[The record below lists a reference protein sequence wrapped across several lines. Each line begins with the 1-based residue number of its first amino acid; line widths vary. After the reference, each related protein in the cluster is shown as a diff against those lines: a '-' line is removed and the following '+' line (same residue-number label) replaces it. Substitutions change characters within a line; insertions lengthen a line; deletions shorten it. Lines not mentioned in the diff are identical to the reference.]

1 MSNAR
6 LQWLQLDR
14 HSRIRG
20 LKALE
25 ELGLIELKQS
35 GNQAYRARLLYSA
48 GQADGVA
55 VLPEDSLPEVPDLTE
70 ETLARLARAT

>member
-14 HSRIRG
+14 HTRIRG

-25 ELGLIELKQS
+25 ELGVIELKQS
-35 GNQAYRARLLYSA
+35 GNQAYRARLRYSA
-48 GQADGVA
+48 GPTDGEA

-70 ETLARLARAT
+70 EAVARLAQAT